1 MQSTS
6 PQPYPEFYA
15 NIWKNTRP
23 NRAANPTFGIEILK
37 AAFEDDFVGD
47 GEEFAVVDLG
57 AGVRVASKVEAPV
70 PGGPVVEELLAIF
83 EEPIAVVEDALA
95 TMGGLIIGVGV
106 PLAVVEYTVFVSSA
120 KSAWLQVYVL
130 TAAPLKD
137 SVNVTVSSGAVHV
150 VAILPT
156 EVLIASREE
165 SLSKVISQYVSKV
178 VNV

>member
-57 AGVRVASKVEAPV
+57 AGFRVASKVEAPV

-95 TMGGLIIGVGV
+95 TMGGANNRCWGPI
-106 PLAVVEYTVFVSSA
+106 SSCRIYSIR
-120 KSAWLQVYVL
+120 K
-130 TAAPLKD
+130 
-137 SVNVTVSSGAVHV
+137 
-150 VAILPT
+150 
-156 EVLIASREE
+156 
-165 SLSKVISQYVSKV
+165 LSKISLAPSVCTNCRPAERFGKRYGFVGSCPCSSNLTHRSAYCV
-178 VNV
+178 